1 MRYSRDSLHPSP
13 EPPSHGVFQI
23 HPGTRDRLY
32 AEVKSDIEGF
42 LFDSKV
48 AAVFEDMIRRSVPG
62 YGAAVA
68 MTGVIAARYAQDN
81 TNIYDLGCSLG
92 ATTASIQQYQQAR
105 HCSIIAVDSS
115 QSMIDSCRETL
126 DSSDAG
132 GIQFVCDDIRDIGIT
147 NASVVVLN
155 FTLQFIPLEQRLQLL
170 QKIYEGLVPGGIL
183 ILSEKLAFERQ
194 QQQLFTD
201 LHHVFKQANGYSD
214 LEISQKRTALENVLL
229 PETMD
234 QHHQRLLQAGF
245 AAVYCWF
252 QCLNFASLMAIKPG
266 LHIDAVD
273 NE

>member
-1 MRYSRDSLHPSP
+1 MSS
-13 EPPSHGVFQI
+13 Q
-23 HPGTRDRLY
+23 DRLY

-62 YGAAVA
+62 YGTAVA
-68 MTGVIAARYAQDN
+68 MTGVIAARYVQEN

-92 ATTASIQQYQQAR
+92 ATTASIQQYQQAQ
-105 HCSIIAVDSS
+105 HCTIIAVDSS

-132 GIQFVCDDIRDIGIT
+132 DIRFVCDDIRDIEII

-155 FTLQFIPLEQRLQLL
+155 FTLQFIPVEQRLELL
-170 QKIYEGLVPGGIL
+170 QKIYKGMVPGGIL
-183 ILSEKLAFERQ
+183 ILSEKLAFEHQ

-201 LHHVFKQANGYSD
+201 LHHAFKQANGYSD

-229 PETMD
+229 PETME
-234 QHHQRLLQAGF
+234 QHRQRLRQAGF
-245 AAVYCWF
+245 TAVYCWF
-252 QCLNFASLMAIKPG
+252 QCLNFASLIAMKPG
-266 LHIDAVD
+266 LNPGAAD
-273 NE
+273 